1 MSNTSKQVKT
11 FKAKE
16 VPASSKVEM
25 MKQLEQEKEEAR
37 KKRIEERK
45 EEQLKS
51 VKEFG
56 RLAGAS
62 E

>member
-1 MSNTSKQVKT
+1 MKT

-51 VKEFG
+51 VKEFT